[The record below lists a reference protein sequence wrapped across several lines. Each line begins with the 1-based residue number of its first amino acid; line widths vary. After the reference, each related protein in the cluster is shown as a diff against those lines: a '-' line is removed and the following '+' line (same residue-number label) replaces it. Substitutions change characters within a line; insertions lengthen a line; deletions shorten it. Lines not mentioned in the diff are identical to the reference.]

1 MILQWKSSGTH
12 GQLVG
17 KEGFEA
23 ESKIAVY
30 HLVNVLL
37 KKHLV
42 FTMTKNGHLGHHAP
56 IFVELGQEVGFGI
69 AKVTQLAK
77 RSVSKKDAA
86 TLISA
91 IFDVIIHK
99 LVMVIAMTGSICP
112 WKIVLLTTEI
122 AVAPMST
129 PCFAPPAFAWEKLE
143 N

>member
-30 HLVNVLL
+30 HLVNVQL

-42 FTMTKNGHLGHHAP
+42 FTMRKNGHLGRHAP
-56 IFVELGQEVGFGI
+56 IFVELGHEVGFGI

-77 RSVSKKDAA
+77 RSVSKKDVA

-99 LVMVIAMTGSICP
+99 LVMVIAMTG
-112 WKIVLLTTEI
+112 
-122 AVAPMST
+122 
-129 PCFAPPAFAWEKLE
+129 
-143 N
+143 